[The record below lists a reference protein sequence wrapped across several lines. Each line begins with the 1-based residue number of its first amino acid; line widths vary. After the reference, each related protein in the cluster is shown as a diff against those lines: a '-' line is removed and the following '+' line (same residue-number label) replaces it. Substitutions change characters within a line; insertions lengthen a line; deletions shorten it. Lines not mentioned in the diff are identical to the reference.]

1 MQERLDSWK
10 EIAAYLKRGART
22 VQRWE
27 REEGLPVRRLQH
39 DKLGSVYAF
48 RAELDTWWAARAKDV
63 ESRAGVAEGP
73 AVAVL
78 PFKDMSRE
86 QDQAY
91 FCQGVAEEIINGLS
105 RIRGLR
111 VASRTSSFQFRTDG
125 LDSREIGRKLRVGTL
140 LEGSVRKSGDRLRIA
155 VQLTSV
161 ENGYQLWAGKYD
173 RDLQDVFVIQDE
185 IAGSVARSLQ
195 VTLGAVAEI
204 PKPSTRDVRAYDL
217 YLRGRSY
224 YYQYSQR
231 GVECA
236 LRLFMSALEIDPDY
250 AQAYAGLADCWSY
263 IYLYSNR
270 GEPVKE
276 QADWAS
282 RKAVEMNPNSA
293 SAQASRG
300 FSLSLQGMDEEAEEA
315 FERAKQLDPGLFEAY
330 YFHARHAFTHGQ
342 KEKAATLYEKAGE
355 AAPEDYQSPLL
366 VAQVYDDLGLS
377 AKAAESR
384 KRGLTLALARQATH
398 PDDTRAMYMAA
409 NAFAALGEGEK
420 ARRLAERALVLQP
433 DEPMLLYNVGCIF
446 CLLGMI
452 AEALGCLEK
461 AAATGVTQKS
471 WYEHDTNLDSA
482 RSHPRFQKI
491 LSSL

>member
-27 REEGLPVRRLQH
+27 REECLPVRRLQH
-39 DKLGSVYAF
+39 EKLGSVYAF
-48 RAELDTWWAARAKDV
+48 RSELDKWWAARAKDV
-63 ESRAGVAEGP
+63 EPRTGAPDAP

-91 FCQGVAEEIINGLS
+91 FCEGVAEEIINGLS
-105 RIRGLR
+105 RIKGLR

-140 LEGSVRKSGDRLRIA
+140 LEGSVRKSGERLRIT

-173 RDLQDVFVIQDE
+173 RALRDVFAIQDE
-185 IAGSVARSLQ
+185 IAGSVARSLE
-195 VTLGAVAEI
+195 VTLGAGAEI
-204 PKPSTRDVRAYDL
+204 RKPSTKDVRAYDL

-270 GEPVKE
+270 GETVKE

-282 RKAVEMNPNSA
+282 RKAVEMDPNSA

-300 FSLSLQGMDEEAEEA
+300 LSLSLQGMDEEAEEA
-315 FERAKQLDPGLFEAY
+315 FERATQLDPGLFEGY
-330 YFHARHAFTHGQ
+330 YFHARHAFTRGRKQ
-342 KEKAATLYEKAGE
+342 KAAMLYEEAAE

-366 VAQVYDDLGLS
+366 VAQTYDDLGLS
-377 AKAAESR
+377 DKAAESR
-384 KRGLTLALARQATH
+384 KRGLALALSRQATH

-409 NAFAALGEGEK
+409 NAFAALGEREK
-420 ARRLAERALVLQP
+420 ARRLAERALLLQP
-433 DEPMLLYNVGCIF
+433 EEPMLLYNVGCIF
-446 CLLGMI
+446 CMLGMI
-452 AEALGCLEK
+452 GEALGCLEK
-461 AAATGVTQKS
+461 AAATGLTQKS
-471 WYEHDTNLDSA
+471 WYEHDTNLDA
-482 RSHPRFQKI
+482 VRVHPRFQK
-491 LSSL
+491 LLKSL